1 MKRKRLLDSFAVLAW
16 LQDETGAETVE
27 GFLLAARREHAPLLI
42 TVINLGE
49 VYYRVARQHGH
60 PFAQG
65 VIRQLK
71 ALPLELCP
79 CDEDLA
85 LRAARIKADFPI
97 AYADAIATAAAQR
110 QEATLVTGDPE
121 FRKVEHLVTIEWL

>member
-1 MKRKRLLDSFAVLAW
+1 VLAW
-16 LQDETGAETVE
+16 LQDEAGAETVE
-27 GFLLAARREHAPLLI
+27 GLLLAGRRQQLPLLI

-60 PFAQG
+60 PFAEG

-71 ALPLELCP
+71 GLPIELCP

-85 LRAARIKADFPI
+85 IRAARIKTDFPI
-97 AYADAIATAAAQR
+97 AYADAVAAAAAQR
-110 QEATLVTGDPE
+110 EEAIVVTGDPE
-121 FRKVEHLVTIEWL
+121 FRKVEHLVSIEWL

>member
-16 LQDETGAETVE
+16 MQDEAGADKVE
-27 GFLLAARREHAPLLI
+27 GLLLQAQREQVPLLL
-42 TVINLGE
+42 TLINLGE
-49 VYYRVARQHGH
+49 VYCRIARQHGH

-71 ALPLELCP
+71 ALPVELCP

-85 LRAARIKADFPI
+85 LRAARIKADFPM
-97 AYADAIATAAAQR
+97 AYADAVAVAAAQR
-110 QEATLVTGDPE
+110 EEATVVTGDPE
-121 FRKVEHLVTIEWL
+121 FKKVEHLVPIEWL